1 MIRPNPIDRRHLP
14 PGPRFAPLQSL
25 RYMNDPYAYYERMR
39 ARFGDLFSMPTM
51 NGLLV
56 VSHTSEG
63 ARQILAGGEK
73 DFAEGFGAEALAPI
87 IGRHSVLLLS
97 GDAHRRER
105 KSLSPVFHGGR
116 MRAYAP
122 DMRRAAIERA
132 ETWLPGERI
141 VVQDEMQA
149 ISLDVIIRVVLGVT
163 ERERIEPFRIAIREA
178 VERVSPLPLFFKPL
192 QREFFGIGPWARFM
206 YHMRHFE
213 ELLAAEIT
221 AARTLEAPREDVLS
235 RLVHTVD
242 EEGRP
247 MSDTAIR
254 DHLLTLLIAGHETT
268 STALA
273 WSFYE
278 LARNPG
284 IHHWL
289 QDEIASL
296 GSDPEVD
303 RLASLPALEA
313 VARETLRLHPIV
325 PEFFRRVRESYAFQG
340 YEIPA
345 GVTLAASILSLHR
358 DPAIYPEPERFRPD
372 RFLGRSLPP
381 HEFAAFG
388 GGHRHCLGAAFA
400 ISEMAIVIGTL
411 LPRFELALES
421 ERPLRTVRR
430 HVTLGPEGGVAMRV
444 VGQRFGPRR
453 S

>member
-1 MIRPNPIDRRHLP
+1 MSHPSRVDRRSLP
-14 PGPRFAPLQSL
+14 PGPRFAALQSF
-25 RYMNDPYAYYERMR
+25 RYMSDPYGYYERMR
-39 ARFGDLFSMPTM
+39 ARYGDLFSMPTM

-56 VSHTSEG
+56 VTHTAEG

-73 DFAEGFGAEALAPI
+73 DFGEGFGAEALEPI

-97 GDAHRRER
+97 GDAHKRER

-116 MRAYAP
+116 MRAYGP
-122 DMRRAAIERA
+122 DMQRAAIERS
-132 ETWLPGERI
+132 ETWLPGECI
-141 VVQDEMQA
+141 IVQDEMQA
-149 ISLDVIIRVVLGVT
+149 ISLDVIIRVVLGVS
-163 ERERIEPFRIAIREA
+163 ERERVEPFRIAIREA

-192 QREFFGIGPWARFM
+192 QHEFFGIGPWARFM
-206 YHMRHFE
+206 HHKRQFD
-213 ELLAAEIT
+213 ELLAAEII
-221 AARTLEAPREDVLS
+221 AARAIDAPREDVLS
-235 RLVHTVD
+235 RLVHTLD

-247 MSDTAIR
+247 MSDGAIR
-254 DHLLTLLIAGHETT
+254 DHLLTLLVAGHETT

-278 LARNPG
+278 LARNPE
-284 IHHWL
+284 IRRWL
-289 QDEIASL
+289 LDEISVL
-296 GSDPEVD
+296 GSEPEAGA
-303 RLASLPALEA
+303 LASLPALEA

-325 PEFFRRVRESYAFQG
+325 AEFFRTVRGSYAFQG

-345 GVTLAASILSLHR
+345 GVTLAGSILSLHR
-358 DPAIYPEPERFRPD
+358 DASIYPEPERFRPD
-372 RFLGRSLPP
+372 RFLGRTLPP

-411 LPRFELALES
+411 LPRFELALETD
-421 ERPLRTVRR
+421 RPLRTVRR

-453 S
+453 D